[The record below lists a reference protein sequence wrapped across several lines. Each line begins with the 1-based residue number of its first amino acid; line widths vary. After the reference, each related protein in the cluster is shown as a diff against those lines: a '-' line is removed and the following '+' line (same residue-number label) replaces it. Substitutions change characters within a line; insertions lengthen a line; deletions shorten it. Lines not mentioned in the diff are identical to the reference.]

1 MLIREALEV
10 ELPRVLTLLKE
21 LDGEAELSLEEAR
34 AIWKR
39 MKQYPYYKI
48 YVALKGMEIV
58 GTFSLLI
65 CDNLG
70 HGGARFAVV
79 DNVVVD
85 PNYRGQGIGK
95 KMMMKAMEL
104 ARQNDC
110 YKMMLSSN
118 KSRVRAH
125 EFYKKLGFEEH
136 GISFMTG
143 LIG

>member
-1 MLIREALEV
+1 MLIREALEA

-21 LDGEAELSLEEAR
+21 LDEEAELSLEEAR

-39 MKQYPYYKI
+39 MKQYPYYKA

-58 GTFSLLI
+58 GSFSLLI

-70 HGGARFAVV
+70 HGGVRFAVV

-95 KMMMKAMEL
+95 KIMMKAMEL

-136 GISFMTG
+136 CISFMTV
-143 LIG
+143 LR